1 MVGGSHSNL
10 VSVHLWRLEPLLTP
24 PSGWRMRQE
33 DHMAHEGRWVQAQ
46 SSSLSALM
54 LHCSVPSSIKLTSGS
69 HTPCALM
76 AWGLSRLTVAP
87 GLSLGSGKQHVSLLD
102 RCRRSWPSLAVHPAT
117 TGIYGPTMAP
127 HRGGQSLPTA
137 SPARTHAH
145 SSRSFAMAP

>member
-1 MVGGSHSNL
+1 
-10 VSVHLWRLEPLLTP
+10 
-24 PSGWRMRQE
+24 
-33 DHMAHEGRWVQAQ
+33 MAHEERWVQAQ

-76 AWGLSRLTVAP
+76 AWGLSQLTVAP

-117 TGIYGPTMAP
+117 TGIYGPTMAAAQGRP
-127 HRGGQSLPTA
+127 EPPDCQPRAYTCPQFP
-137 SPARTHAH
+137 
-145 SSRSFAMAP
+145 